1 MSLSRHTSALLTRE
15 ALNRVDKKTRQRRV
29 SALFAFLDMKD
40 KNAHNLIVL

>member
-29 SALFAFLDMKD
+29 SALFAFLYVKD
-40 KNAHNLIVL
+40 NKAHKHIVL